1 MTGARLDAGSPE
13 PDPSPDGLP
22 VPRAAPTATL
32 LIATYNR
39 ARYLRDTLQ
48 SIAAL
53 QVPAG
58 ITWDVLVV
66 DNNSSDETREV
77 VEQAAAGYPVPL
89 RYMFEGRQG
98 KSIALNAA
106 METIASQ
113 VIVFSDDD
121 VRVPAGWLEAAV
133 APLLART
140 DIDYVGGP
148 VRPMWSGPRPSWL
161 QDPSLYGGV
170 LAVLDYG
177 AEPFIFED
185 RKLIPLGVNMAV
197 RRSLIARVGG
207 FHPALG
213 RTGKSLLGQE
223 QAEFFL
229 RTRRAGIRGLYV
241 PGMWLEHLV
250 AVDRLRMGYFL
261 RWWFWKGISHAR
273 WYRMHHETELGVDLR
288 STPTF
293 LGVPRF
299 FYRTALQDLAAGAGA
314 VLRRRPAAASTRLC
328 MFVYFLG
335 HCREAWVGPPLD
347 VSAADAQKK
356 SRPGSLPAGS

>member
-1 MTGARLDAGSPE
+1 MAGAPLEAGSAE
-13 PDPSPDGLP
+13 PDPLGGGAPAAGP
-22 VPRAAPTATL
+22 APTATL

-48 SIAAL
+48 SIATL
-53 QVPAG
+53 RVPPA
-58 ITWDVLVV
+58 ITWDVVVV
-66 DNNSSDETREV
+66 DNNSTDETREV
-77 VEQAAAGYPVPL
+77 VEAAAAGYPVPL

-98 KSIALNAA
+98 KSIALNSA
-106 METIASQ
+106 MQTIAST

-133 APLLART
+133 MPLLTRT

-185 RKLIPLGVNMAV
+185 RQLIPLGVNMAV
-197 RRSLIARVGG
+197 RRSLIDRVGG

-213 RTGKSLLGQE
+213 RTGTSLLGQE

-229 RTRRAGIRGLYV
+229 RTRRAGVRGLYV
-241 PGMWLEHLV
+241 PDMWLEHLV
-250 AVDRLRMGYFL
+250 AVDRLTMGYFL

-273 WYRMHHETELGVDLR
+273 WYRMHQETELGVDLR
-288 STPTF
+288 RTPTF

-299 FYRTALQDLAAGAGA
+299 FYRTALQDLVAGAAA
-314 VLRRRPAAASTRLC
+314 VLRGRRAEASTRLC

-335 HCREAWVGPPLD
+335 HCREAWVGPSLE
-347 VSAADAQKK
+347 AATGEGHEK